1 VDHAEPSFG
10 DNTKRFS
17 LVVKGLSEDDR
28 QGGRERLPASADGLD
43 RARHL
48 IIFNTETKTPALT
61 KWGIKMIEYFRVNN
75 YKCLVDTGLPLT
87 PIHVIIGQ
95 NDSGKTSLLEA
106 MLGLSRST
114 SKPLADAFSGDWQDR
129 ELVFAGEEKPVIQ
142 FDVRLGVAEGQVHSP
157 VTYHLEVE
165 FGTGRS
171 CRRTD
176 EWYENSERIP
186 IREAHHGFT
195 GVASRKLNPGTVR
208 NSLDSMAEQL
218 ETASLY
224 RFEPRMMAIPAAI
237 DPRRKFRMDPDGF
250 GLATLLDDILGYDA
264 ERFLAL
270 RRDFCEFFPQFRS
283 VRIESIPALQRE
295 FSESGRHSANQAT
308 GKGIFFVTTNGR
320 QIRAEQSSDGAILF
334 LGLLALIHSPEP
346 PKLLLIEEPEKG
358 VYPKRLEEVIRLI
371 RRLHEAPSGRAAP
384 QIIMTTHS
392 PYLLSSFHPDEVTL
406 MVRRDGSG
414 PVQARP
420 LRDAPNIEERLGQG
434 EFYLGELWYNLSEE
448 ELFADA

>member
-1 VDHAEPSFG
+1 M
-10 DNTKRFS
+10 
-17 LVVKGLSEDDR
+17 
-28 QGGRERLPASADGLD
+28 
-43 RARHL
+43 
-48 IIFNTETKTPALT
+48 
-61 KWGIKMIEYFRVNN
+61 MIDYFHVNN
-75 YKCLVDTGLPLT
+75 YKCLVDAGLPLT

-106 MLGLSRST
+106 MLALSRST
-114 SKPLADAFSGDWQDR
+114 SKPLAEAFPGDWEGR
-129 ELVFAGEEKPVIQ
+129 ELVFAGEERPVIQ
-142 FDVRLGVAEGQVHSP
+142 FEVRLSAAEGEVHSP
-157 VTYHLEVE
+157 MTYHLGVE

-171 CRRTD
+171 CMRMD
-176 EWYENSERIP
+176 EWYENSERNHI
-186 IREAHHGFT
+186 HSGNQLLT
-195 GVASRKLNPGTVR
+195 GVASRINVKPGTER
-208 NSLDSMAEQL
+208 DHLDLIAEQL

-224 RFEPRMMAIPAAI
+224 RFDPQMMAIPAAI

-283 VRIESIPALQRE
+283 VRIESVPAIHRE
-295 FSESGRHSANQAT
+295 FSESGRHRANEMS
-308 GKGIFFVTTNGR
+308 GKGIFFETANGR
-320 QIRAEQSSDGAILF
+320 AIRAQQSSDGAILF

-371 RRLHEAPSGRAAP
+371 RKLLEAPSGRAAP

-420 LRDAPNIEERLGQG
+420 LRDAPNIEERLGHG